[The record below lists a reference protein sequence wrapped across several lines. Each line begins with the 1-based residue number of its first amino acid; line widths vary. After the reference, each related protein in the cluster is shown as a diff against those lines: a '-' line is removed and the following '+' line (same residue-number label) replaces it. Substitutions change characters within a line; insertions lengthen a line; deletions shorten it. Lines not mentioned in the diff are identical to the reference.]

1 MIPASELAG
10 MEATVNTSLDTSCV
24 IRRYT
29 HVQDNWGSETDASPT
44 TQTVMCN
51 LSQPTAAQMQ
61 NYSFRIADLATWQV
75 RFPYGTDVQQGDV
88 LAVDGM
94 TDMLVQALLG
104 PHSYA
109 VAIRVLASEVR

>member
-29 HVQDNWGSETDASPT
+29 HVQDNWGSETDTSPT
-44 TQTVMCN
+44 TQTVMCT
-51 LSQPTAAQMQ
+51 LAQPTAAQMQ
-61 NYSFRIADLATWQV
+61 NYAYLIGSLATWRV
-75 RFPYGTDVQQGDV
+75 RFPYGTDVKNGDRLV
-88 LAVDGM
+88 VDGM
-94 TDMLVQALLG
+94 PEMIVQTLLG

-109 VAIRVLASEVR
+109 VGLSVLASEVR